1 MYGPTFS
8 AELKAAGLADLQFAW
23 CPDGS
28 LLFDES
34 LTQEQ
39 RAAIEAVAAAH
50 NPNAPEPVIEAKKQK
65 VRAMRE
71 AVLNRLVG
79 IAMAAQLTGD
89 QATVGAYLIARQGL
103 LDLTKD
109 LPEEPESVE
118 LVMFGRYQA
127 IVHQVQQT
135 APALITAFAGVDA

>member
-1 MYGPTFS
+1 MIRSIDLSTGEETVRDYTPE
-8 AELKAAGLADLQFAW
+8 ELDAIAAGKPSAATLI
-23 CPDGS
+23 
-28 LLFDES
+28 ES
-34 LTQEQ
+34 
-39 RAAIEAVAAAH
+39 
-50 NPNAPEPVIEAKKQK
+50 KKRE
-65 VRAMRE
+65 VRTMRE

-89 QATVGAYLIARQGL
+89 QPTVDAYLIARQGL

-127 IVHQVQQT
+127 IVYQVQQT